1 MAHGTPKSILDML
14 AAVPLFSTC
23 TKPELERIA
32 NLGTELTVADGTTLT
47 TQGRPGREFFLLV
60 DGAAHL
66 EIDGA
71 EIGALGTGDFF
82 GEMSLLD
89 GHPRTA
95 TVVAS
100 GSATVIAFN
109 ASEFHSL
116 LDSAPSI
123 NEKIRA
129 AAAERDRGPATT

>member
-1 MAHGTPKSILDML
+1 MAHGTPKSILEML

-23 TKPELERIA
+23 SKAELERIA
-32 NLGTELTVADGTTLT
+32 NLGAELTVVDGTALT

-60 DGAAHL
+60 DGDARL
-66 EIDGA
+66 EVDGKS
-71 EIGALGTGDFF
+71 IGSLSGGDFF

-89 GHPRTA
+89 GHPRNA
-95 TVVAS
+95 TVIAT
-100 GSATVIAFN
+100 GSAKVIAFN

-129 AAAERDRGPATT
+129 VAADRDHGASTT